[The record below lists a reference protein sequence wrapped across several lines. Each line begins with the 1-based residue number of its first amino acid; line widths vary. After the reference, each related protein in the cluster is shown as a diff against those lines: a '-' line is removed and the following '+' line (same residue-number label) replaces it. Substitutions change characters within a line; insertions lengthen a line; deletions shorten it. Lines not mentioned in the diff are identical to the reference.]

1 MVLTSGVSS
10 VTYLRLLTKFG
21 IKVKQNRIAG
31 TLLNTLADF
40 VKDKKQ
46 KVVLNCQ
53 NSQWV
58 IVEAGVPQGSIL
70 RPLLFLIY
78 INDLFENLVL
88 NPKLFT
94 ADTSHFSVKLDKD
107 LSAKNLTD
115 DLSMINNWENKF

>member
-21 IKVKQNRIAG
+21 IKVKQNRVAG

-53 NSQWV
+53 NSPW
-58 IVEAGVPQGSIL
+58 INVEAGVPQGSIL
-70 RPLLFLIY
+70 GPLLFLIY

-94 ADTSHFSVKLDKD
+94 AHKSHFSVKLDKD
-107 LSAKNLTD
+107 LSAKNLSD
-115 DLSMINNWENKF
+115 DLGMINNWENKF